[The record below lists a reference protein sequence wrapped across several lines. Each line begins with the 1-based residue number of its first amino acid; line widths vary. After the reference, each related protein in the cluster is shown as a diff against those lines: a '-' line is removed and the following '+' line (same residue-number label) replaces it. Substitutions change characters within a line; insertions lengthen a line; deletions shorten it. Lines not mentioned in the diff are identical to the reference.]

1 MKRSTAKTLRAL
13 LLVCWTLIALALI
26 LAIQTM
32 GETDAPRKT
41 ISSIAVAYACLSPA
55 VTGIVF
61 RLSKIIKG

>member
-13 LLVCWTLIALALI
+13 LIACWMLIALALI
-26 LAIQTM
+26 LVIQTT
-32 GETDAPRKT
+32 GETNAPRKT

>member
-1 MKRSTAKTLRAL
+1 MKRSTAKTLRTL
-13 LLVCWTLIALALI
+13 LLACWTLIALALI
-26 LAIQTM
+26 LVIQTT
-32 GETDAPRKT
+32 GETSAPRKV